1 MILSPLY
8 LLKNNKT
15 NEKNGNEKNERNFA
29 NRKQF
34 DPPNIFTYILFKSP
48 VSCSLINIC
57 TTKGDLNNKV
67 LEPSQVYFTSRLA
80 QTEKKI
86 VLVPTNDDSVI
97 EDISR

>member
-8 LLKNNKT
+8 SLKNNKT
-15 NEKNGNEKNERNFA
+15 NEKNERNFA

-80 QTEKKI
+80 QTEKKNCFG
-86 VLVPTNDDSVI
+86 TYK
-97 EDISR
+97 